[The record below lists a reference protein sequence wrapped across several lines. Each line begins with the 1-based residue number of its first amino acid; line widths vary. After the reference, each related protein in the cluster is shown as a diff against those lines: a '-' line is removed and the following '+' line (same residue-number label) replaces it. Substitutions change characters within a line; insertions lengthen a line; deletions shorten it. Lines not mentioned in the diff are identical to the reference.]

1 MYAKQGRGT
10 QFTNEKDRDAYL
22 KTTIKELN
30 ATVAEKQSMISTQE
44 DDLAA
49 MRRQIENESAAIK
62 DHENDIKKKHAIMSK
77 ISTQLLEKGGERN
90 QHAEDRRERWRALED
105 VADKLAI
112 EKESQV
118 SRASTLSTRFLPN
131 VCAPL

>member
-49 MRRQIENESAAIK
+49 MRRQIDN
-62 DHENDIKKKHAIMSK
+62 
-77 ISTQLLEKGGERN
+77 
-90 QHAEDRRERWRALED
+90 
-105 VADKLAI
+105 
-112 EKESQV
+112 
-118 SRASTLSTRFLPN
+118 
-131 VCAPL
+131 